1 MVGETHREG
10 FILTARRTWHAT
22 CGIIASGA
30 GRCLQT
36 LERTLFTLGLCLA
49 SSSVRSCR
57 SMFVQLVVD
66 SEARMLRQSRETSLS
81 CAVVADSDYG
91 LATSVPGLSRHSRWA
106 WYFVCSSVW
115 HQHRL
120 RQTGLISD
128 TPWSCWVAEPKT
140 VSGECAWRVVC
151 TWPWR
156 LNASSSSDPDLPT
169 ALSLHGATEQT
180 MEEDGWLGRPTVRG
194 SYSREAVPGM
204 PRAAERESEVAS
216 ALMGAVYWY
225 RLVARDIAFAEL
237 MVPLSTC
244 AVGEVECRLQAS
256 CLWLVRSAGDV
267 KLCRGRWPGD
277 KERAGTVEAACVSNR
292 CTHPEFLQAAS
303 MGRQNKPWRRL
314 GGWGDPP

>member
-66 SEARMLRQSRETSLS
+66 SEARMLHQYCETSLS
-81 CAVVADSDYG
+81 CAVVADSGYG

-106 WYFVCSSVW
+106 WYFVCSRVW

-128 TPWSCWVAEPKT
+128 TPWSCWVAEAKT
-140 VSGECAWRVVC
+140 LRGECAWRVVS
-151 TWPWR
+151 TW
-156 LNASSSSDPDLPT
+156 
-169 ALSLHGATEQT
+169 
-180 MEEDGWLGRPTVRG
+180 
-194 SYSREAVPGM
+194 
-204 PRAAERESEVAS
+204 
-216 ALMGAVYWY
+216 
-225 RLVARDIAFAEL
+225 I
-237 MVPLSTC
+237 
-244 AVGEVECRLQAS
+244 
-256 CLWLVRSAGDV
+256 
-267 KLCRGRWPGD
+267 
-277 KERAGTVEAACVSNR
+277 
-292 CTHPEFLQAAS
+292 
-303 MGRQNKPWRRL
+303 
-314 GGWGDPP
+314 GG